1 MSDGSTVVVKTHLFD
16 KARNI
21 TINLTKED
29 AAIPEQ
35 AVADGVSIKITGN
48 LHLNG
53 SRGTMTEIQKVELN
67 AEQIELPIQ

>member
-1 MSDGSTVVVKTHLFD
+1 MVKTHLFD

-21 TINLTKED
+21 TIHLTEKD

-35 AVADGVSIKITGN
+35 AVADGVTIKITGN

-53 SRGTMTEIQKVELN
+53 SKGTMTEIQKVELN
-67 AEQIELPIQ
+67 AEQIELPIK